1 MFKVVGFV
9 RTRAFRVLW
18 TLEEMDLPY
27 EYLPFRPQSG
37 DTLNLVP
44 NGKVPAL
51 IEGENTVTD
60 SVAIMTYL
68 ADRFGKLTA
77 PAGSWDRAHQDSM
90 IQFLVDEFD
99 ACLWTAA
106 RHSFVLP
113 EDKRVP
119 EIKESLKWEF
129 ERSQK
134 EFARRLG
141 DSPFV
146 MGSEM
151 TIADILAT
159 HCGTWARNAK
169 FSITEPKFSDYIDR
183 MTARPAWKRVA
194 ALAEA

>member
-18 TLEEMDLPY
+18 ALEEMGLDY
-27 EYLPFRPQSG
+27 EYLPFRPQSD
-37 DTLNLVP
+37 DTRGLVP

-51 IEGENTVTD
+51 IDGDHTITD
-60 SVAIMTYL
+60 SVAIITYL

-77 PAGSWDRAHQDSM
+77 PAGTIERAHQDGM
-90 IQFLVDEFD
+90 MQFLNDEFD

-106 RHSFVLP
+106 RHSFILP
-113 EDKRVP
+113 EDKRMP

-134 EFARRLG
+134 EFVRRLG
-141 DSPFV
+141 DNPFA
-146 MGSEM
+146 MGKFM

-159 HCGTWARNAK
+159 HCGTWARNAN
-169 FSITEPKFSDYIDR
+169 FPITESAYADYIER
-183 MTARPAWKRVA
+183 MTSRPAWKKVA
-194 ALAEA
+194 ELAAT